1 VPKKNIAEE
10 EKSSWKYL
18 GKNVGRKEEKMP
30 QAKKDFF
37 SKEKDIRKPGT
48 RVEGALTLMLRGVN
62 ACCDHR
68 VMVNTFTSEGRRCLK
83 VYTLLTFYSF
93 SCLMC

>member
-1 VPKKNIAEE
+1 MEGLYRAIVNTTNEMQQKNRIKVTRVPKKNIAEE

-37 SKEKDIRKPGT
+37 LRK
-48 RVEGALTLMLRGVN
+48 RI
-62 ACCDHR
+62 
-68 VMVNTFTSEGRRCLK
+68 
-83 VYTLLTFYSF
+83 
-93 SCLMC
+93 